1 MNERLTILT
10 TYPKVVFE
18 SSDKP
23 KKNNIKSIQR
33 ELKWS
38 KFVISALVLLAFMC
52 FTFIVGELISVYVLE
67 TREYPKSSIWMFFL
81 FAFQPIFGLP
91 QLWMQRLILN
101 HKLDLLQMGER
112 DVTSSLNDQL
122 KDILIAKKGVWGA
135 VLLIPVFFISI
146 IAAVI
151 ESTQVIFE
159 PYFVL
164 LSVLLT
170 IGFLL
175 SVYDSVKYD
184 RLFRKNVELYN
195 NLV

>member
-38 KFVISALVLLAFMC
+38 KFVIPALVLLALMC
-52 FTFIVGELISVYVLE
+52 FTFIVRELISVYVLE

-164 LSVLLT
+164 LSVLLI